1 MGFVRKRSGADA
13 IKENAAR
20 QEKAIQ
26 ESAAAQTKQLQEQA
40 RMAAESLST
49 MQEREVAQDEISRM
63 TFTDAGS
70 TDIQLTPDSSAQA
83 KRKRKAQ
90 FNFSGSGGSIL

>member
-13 IKENAAR
+13 INANAAR
-20 QEKAIQ
+20 QETAIK
-26 ESAAAQTKQLQEQA
+26 EAADAQTKQLQEQA
-40 RMAAESLST
+40 RMAAENLSI
-49 MQEREVAQDEISRM
+49 MQQREVAQNEISRM
-63 TFTDAGS
+63 AFTDAGS
-70 TDIQLTPDSSAQA
+70 TDIQLTPDSSAQE

>member
-1 MGFVRKRSGADA
+1 MGWVRKMSGADA
-13 IKENAAR
+13 AAANAAR
-20 QEKAIQ
+20 QEKAIK
-26 ESAAAQTKQLQEQA
+26 EAAIAQTRQLQEQA

-49 MQEREVAQDEISRM
+49 MKQREIAQDEISRM

-70 TDIQLTPDSSAQA
+70 TDIQLTPDSSVQE

-90 FNFSGSGGSIL
+90 FNFSGYGGSIL

>member
-1 MGFVRKRSGADA
+1 MGFVRKMSGEDA
-13 IKENAAR
+13 INANAAR
-20 QEKAIQ
+20 QEKAIR
-26 ESAAAQTKQLQEQA
+26 EAAAAQSKQLQEQA

-49 MQEREVAQDEISRM
+49 MQQREVAQNEISRM
-63 TFTDAGS
+63 AFTDAGS
-70 TDIQLTPDSSAQA
+70 TDIQLTPDSSAQE

>member
-1 MGFVRKRSGADA
+1 MGFVRKMSGAGTINA
-13 IKENAAR
+13 NAAR
-20 QEKAIQ
+20 QEKAIK

-49 MQEREVAQDEISRM
+49 MQQREVAQDEISRM

-70 TDIQLTPDSSAQA
+70 TDIQLTPDSSAQE